1 MDGQSND
8 TSSKPSLFKT
18 PRPLSGSGGNS
29 SLDQKYCIRR
39 VFISNRLLAGGE
51 YIKESLNA
59 ASKFLASDGQSNDT
73 SSKPSLF
80 KTPRPLSG
88 SGGNSNSNKSTVS
101 GGSLFQTG
109 SGRRVSISKE
119 SLNAASKFL
128 ASDGQ
133 SNDTSSKPSLFKTPR
148 PLSGSGGNSNSNKST
163 VSGGSL
169 FQTGSGRRVSI
180 SKESLNAASKLLSEK
195 Y

>member
-1 MDGQSND
+1 DYQGNSQELFEASCPTTKGEIKQSTDIALPKVKEKQTKSFQNLESYVP
-8 TSSKPSLFKT
+8 TPTAQSSSLFQTCSGRTLKIS
-18 PRPLSGSGGNS
+18 RESLLSAS
-29 SLDQKYCIRR
+29 
-39 VFISNRLLAGGE
+39 RLL
-51 YIKESLNA
+51 S
-59 ASKFLASDGQSNDT
+59 SDSSNCKSHQKQVKMSDR
-73 SSKPSLF
+73 SSLF

-148 PLSGSGGNSNSNKST
+148 PLSGSGGNSNS
-163 VSGGSL
+163 
-169 FQTGSGRRVSI
+169 
-180 SKESLNAASKLLSEK
+180 
-195 Y
+195 